1 MIYAKW
7 REDKPAD
14 ANYSRELVDLNL
26 DPKYYDNMHA
36 IPPYK
41 EGMFT
46 YLDYFEDHVKKRPNE
61 EFLGYRPIDSNGK
74 HENKYVWMTY

>member
-1 MIYAKW
+1 
-7 REDKPAD
+7 
-14 ANYSRELVDLNL
+14 
-26 DPKYYDNMHA
+26 MHA